1 MFEVGRLCV
10 KLAGRDAGKKCVVV
24 DVLDENHVLVDGE
37 ARRRKCNLKHLDPL
51 GESLDVKKGASRA
64 DVKKAFKVIGIE
76 LMDSKPKKAGERPKK
91 QKLKK
96 SVAVPVGKDEKP
108 KKAAP
113 AKDKPAPEP
122 ESAEK
127 AVESASKDSAKKE

>member
-1 MFEVGRLCV
+1 MFEVGSLCV

-24 DVLDENHVLVDGE
+24 DVLDDAHVLVDGE
-37 ARRRKCNLKHLDPL
+37 TRRRKCNLRHLDPL

-64 DVKKAFKVIGIE
+64 DVKKAFKAIGVE
-76 LMDSKPKKAGERPKK
+76 LTDSKPKKVGERPKK
-91 QKLKK
+91 QKVRK
-96 SVAVPVGKDEKP
+96 SELAVPEEKAS

-113 AKDKPAPEP
+113 AKEKPVPEP

-127 AVESASKDSAKKE
+127 ADESVSKDSVKKE

>member
-10 KLAGRDAGKKCVVV
+10 KLAGRDAGKKCVVI
-24 DVLDENHVLVDGE
+24 DVLDDSHVLIDGE
-37 ARRRKCNLKHLDPL
+37 TRRRKCNLKHLDPL

-64 DVKKAFKVIGIE
+64 DVKKAFKGIGVE
-76 LMDSKPKKAGERPKK
+76 LADSKPKKAGERPKK
-91 QKLKK
+91 QKVKK
-96 SVAVPVGKDEKP
+96 SELGVPEGEAP

-113 AKDKPAPEP
+113 AKEKPAPEP

-127 AVESASKDSAKKE
+127 AEESVSKASAKKE